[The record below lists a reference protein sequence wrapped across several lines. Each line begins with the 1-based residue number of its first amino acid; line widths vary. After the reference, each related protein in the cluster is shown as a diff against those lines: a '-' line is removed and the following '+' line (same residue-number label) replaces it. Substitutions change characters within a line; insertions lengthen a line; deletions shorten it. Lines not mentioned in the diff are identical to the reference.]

1 MRVRFA
7 AIVLVLMSF
16 MLMPAMAFADSNPLL
31 QACDK
36 AGTQAANSAICGD
49 KNSAANPVNHILHV
63 AADIVALLTGLAAV
77 ILIIISGISMIT
89 SGGNTEAAANA
100 RKRIANAVIGLVIV
114 AFAWTIVTFLTDK
127 LIT

>member
-1 MRVRFA
+1 MRHFKSLSLILGALLMLILAPSLAYAEDSQLFA
-7 AIVLVLMSF
+7 ACKNA
-16 MLMPAMAFADSNPLL
+16 P
-31 QACDK
+31 
-36 AGTQAANSAICGD
+36 NSAICAGQ
-49 KNSAANPVNHILHV
+49 NTTTNPVNHILHV

-100 RKRIANAVIGLVIV
+100 RKRITNAIIGLVVV

>member
-1 MRVRFA
+1 
-7 AIVLVLMSF
+7 
-16 MLMPAMAFADSNPLL
+16 MLILAPSLAYAKDSQLFE
-31 QACDK
+31 ACKDVS
-36 AGTQAANSAICGD
+36 TSANSAICGP
-49 KNSAANPVNHILHV
+49 STTANPVNHILHV

-77 ILIIISGISMIT
+77 ILIIISGISLIT